1 VIDERRVYGQG
12 MSFPPRVGSDGRVAW
27 SSGPANIRES
37 IRVLLL
43 TDTGERLQRPGFGSD
58 LRPLLFE
65 PNTPATRHQVR
76 TRIERALESWEPRIE
91 LETVEVEQDPDDG
104 RAAVATIGYR
114 LVSTRA
120 PESLSLRLMLA
131 G

>member
-1 VIDERRVYGQG
+1 MIDERRVYGRG
-12 MSFPPRVGSDGRVAW
+12 MSFPPRVGPDGRVAW
-27 SSGPANIRES
+27 SSGPTNIRES

-43 TDTGERLQRPGFGSD
+43 TDTGERLQRPAFGSD

-76 TRIERALESWEPRIE
+76 SRIERALEAWEPRIE
-91 LETVEVEQDPDDG
+91 LEAVQVEADPEDD
-104 RAAVATIGYR
+104 RAAVATIAYR
-114 LVSTRA
+114 LVATRA